1 MKNDSN
7 LEIQSAEPFDELD
20 AKILAALE
28 KMGAVIP
35 VTSEAVKLAEEYL
48 DKNPISLPAHLQD
61 PHSVLG
67 ETTSQNGGKQDRKV
81 VSFVSPYQDAIE
93 QDLARAA
100 RKGGEILPEIEEKM
114 RRDREQAER
123 QSNKNRS

>member
-7 LEIQSAEPFDELD
+7 WEIPSAEPFDEHD

-35 VTSEAVKLAEEYL
+35 ITLEAVKLAEEYL

-61 PHSVLG
+61 PHSVFG
-67 ETTSQNGGKQDRKV
+67 ETTSQNGGKKDRKV
-81 VSFVSPYQDAIE
+81 VSFVSPYRDAVE

-100 RKGGEILPEIEEKM
+100 RKGGEISPEIEEKM

-123 QSNKNRS
+123 